1 MLAYQLLAK
10 LRRLTLWGQDEDG
23 ELEWCGTSSQ
33 WNLSIEEESILRDWE
48 LTKF

>member
-1 MLAYQLLAK
+1 MPAYQLLVK

>member
-1 MLAYQLLAK
+1 MKAFELLAR

-23 ELEWCGTSSQ
+23 ELEWCGKSSQ
-33 WNLSIEEESILRDWE
+33 WNLSIEEESILQDWE